1 MVLGFMMLSV
11 DGVDVFN
18 GIYDVTINTI
28 SSINI
33 INASMSCSISIFG
46 SAAYVAKF
54 DLFLF

>member
-1 MVLGFMMLSV
+1 MLSV
-11 DGVDVFN
+11 DGVDVN
-18 GIYDVTINTI
+18 IVNTI
-28 SSINI
+28 KNTIPSINI